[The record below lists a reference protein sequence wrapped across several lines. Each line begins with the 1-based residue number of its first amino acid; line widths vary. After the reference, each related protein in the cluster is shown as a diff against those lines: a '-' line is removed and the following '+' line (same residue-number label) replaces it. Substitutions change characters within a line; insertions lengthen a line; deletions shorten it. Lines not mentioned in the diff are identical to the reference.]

1 MEKRG
6 CRVIEALVSAYVYSV
21 IILGVFLLTSR
32 ICVKR

>member
-6 CRVIEALVSAYVYSV
+6 CRVIEALVSACLFV

-32 ICVKR
+32 ICAKR